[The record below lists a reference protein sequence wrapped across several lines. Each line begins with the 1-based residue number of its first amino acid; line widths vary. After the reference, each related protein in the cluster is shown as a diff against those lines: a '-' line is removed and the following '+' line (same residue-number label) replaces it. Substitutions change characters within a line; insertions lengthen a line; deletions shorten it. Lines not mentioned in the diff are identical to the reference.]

1 MKISR
6 NTILTM
12 MIVFITSS
20 LSAKQVGQKTG
31 TVQPV
36 TSIQPI
42 TSVQP
47 KQPPIQLQSSIK
59 ESSYAR
65 ALRIIRTEMRSD
77 QVLKDN
83 TFTQYFINFVR
94 DSVQGSE
101 YADVFA
107 KALLQAGATLHVTF
121 DGDNAIDFT
130 IIDDINNEVDR
141 QMRLFFAK
149 PVSKPGKSVE
159 QSRPMHVGMYL
170 VPTDAKALRQ
180 YDLCPLFSQKQLAF
194 NQAEQVL
201 AKELKGQGYSEE
213 DIAKFLGKVAPHYS
227 VFNEQYRLESG
238 DIGLGFENKDVGI
251 NVPCVVVLGAYGNWN
266 RTLIQLKSLDQFELS
281 ERTGLS
287 PALCAGHSLNNG
299 RLIRK
304 YAFTGQVQ
312 CLSDLHNI
320 NDSAQFL
327 RNLKIGDW
335 LNASVVRDNIAK
347 LGQDLGVDGV
357 DVSAIETISLFDSGL
372 DKKSGFGVFDPQEFA
387 YVQKVKKNIREGL
400 KQDKYVHIMIVGNEE
415 TVEEALG
422 HYFCFAIIKKGN
434 DIQYVVLDTIPSAY
448 HLQAGSHERDRLM
461 FVIDNI
467 EKGSSLINVVNLNVK
482 FVEKTF

>member
-12 MIVFITSS
+12 MIVFITNS

-47 KQPPIQLQSSIK
+47 KQPSIQLQPSIK
-59 ESSYAR
+59 ESSYAQ
-65 ALRIIRTEMRSD
+65 ALEIIRTKMRSD

-101 YADVFA
+101 YADVYA

-121 DGDNAIDFT
+121 DGDNAIDRT

-141 QMRLFFAK
+141 QIRIMFAK
-149 PVSKPGKSVE
+149 PMPKLGKPVE
-159 QSRPMHVGMYL
+159 QPRPVQFGMHV
-170 VPTDAKALRQ
+170 VPTDAQALRKFN
-180 YDLCPLFSQKQLAF
+180 LCPLF
-194 NQAEQVL
+194 
-201 AKELKGQGYSEE
+201 
-213 DIAKFLGKVAPHYS
+213 GKDGGRYS
-227 VFNEQYRLESG
+227 VFNPQARTSAGKIVER
-238 DIGLGFENKDVGI
+238 FEYEDVNQ
-251 NVPCVVVLGAYGNWN
+251 NVPCVVQLSKN
-266 RTLIQLKSLDQFELS
+266 RTLMQCKTLDQFELADK
-281 ERTGLS
+281 EKFS
-287 PALCAGHSLNNG
+287 PAMCGGLSLNNG
-299 RLIRK
+299 RLIRD
-304 YAFTGQVQ
+304 YVRTGNVQ
-312 CLSDLHNI
+312 NFYKMHSIPDA
-320 NDSAQFL
+320 AQFL
-327 RNLKIGDW
+327 RRLNIGDW
-335 LNASVVRDNIAK
+335 INPEVLRNNLTR
-347 LGQDLGVDGV
+347 LQQELGVDGIH
-357 DVSAIETISLFDSGL
+357 VSVIGTVSLFDSQL
-372 DKKSGFGVFDPQEFA
+372 DQKPGFAAFDQEEFD
-387 YVQKVKKNIREGL
+387 YVQQVKAVIREGL
-400 KQDKYVHIMIVGNEE
+400 KQDDYLHIMIIGNAEL
-415 TVEEALG
+415 VEALG

-434 DIQYVVLDTIPSAY
+434 EIQYVVLDTIPSAY
-448 HLQAGSHERDRLM
+448 HLQPGSHERDRLM